1 MSRWLKIVT
10 KLKYKG
16 CSNGNA
22 SYFMT
27 LVRNVRSRCWWY
39 GSRGWTFQP
48 KFCSMVLPCDR
59 WQQRGSLTQWHLT
72 GKRVWSKAASLKSLT
87 RKKWHQLTFFAAW
100 WMFIE
105 TKHWE
110 HSEVVAGVFQ
120 AVETETGKMSHILDS
135 SAQHSC
141 HIIKWRA
148 SLHCWWKCTAKV
160 GDHTEKQC
168 VVAENLL
175 YEAVLLYSL
184 YLL

>member
-1 MSRWLKIVT
+1 MDIAKIYI
-10 KLKYKG
+10 YKD
-16 CSNGNA
+16 CSESNA
-22 SYFMT
+22 SYCFIIIAHDVT
-27 LVRNVRSRCWWY
+27 DGRWWC
-39 GSRGWTFQP
+39 GSRGWTFP
-48 KFCSMVLPCDR
+48 PTFHYILLPCGR
-59 WQQRGSLTQWHLT
+59 WQKRGSLMQWYLMWE
-72 GKRVWSKAASLKSLT
+72 GVWSKGVELNSSV
-87 RKKWHQLTFFAAW
+87 REKWHQLTFFDAW

-160 GDHTEKQC
+160 GDHTEK
-168 VVAENLL
+168 
-175 YEAVLLYSL
+175 
-184 YLL
+184 